1 MAGVTAAAASGA
13 VGSIQ
18 DALRQQAMS
27 GVVES
32 LFKNNEV
39 LGNFGPPT
47 PFTGGSTLNVKHHYA
62 GNASVGTYS
71 EGDALG
77 AAGSQSYLTA
87 QWGAAYYRAQIQFT
101 GHAQDQLLNGSL
113 ETAFF
118 DQLGLEF
125 TMAAEDLVDRVST
138 DCLGTGLTAPVGIQ
152 GIVDSSGTIA
162 GLNRSTYSWFQAYEV
177 VGGTTTVAI
186 SDLDGAMQNSSDS
199 DYAAQITE
207 IWTSWKQVNKLKGI
221 IGNPGTANNSIRM
234 DPSQPN
240 MSLNTGSIVNGI
252 KYGNIDI
259 KPIRDLTN
267 SIFLGLTMPTFFLGR
282 MREWRVDPIA
292 KTDDSS
298 KFLLTGAWGLGC
310 RNPKKNWKVT
320 TLTA

>member
-1 MAGVTAAAASGA
+1 MAGVTAAA
-13 VGSIQ
+13 SIA
-18 DALRQQAMS
+18 DALVTQAEP

-32 LFKNNEV
+32 LFKNDEV
-39 LGNFGPPT
+39 LSNFGTPV
-47 PFTGGSTLNVKHHYA
+47 PFTGGSTVNIKHHYA
-62 GNASVGTYS
+62 GNASVSTYS

-77 AAGSQSYLTA
+77 TAGSQSYITA

-101 GHAQDQLLNGSL
+101 GHAQDQLLNGGPTSSFYPQL
-113 ETAFF
+113 E
-118 DQLGLEF
+118 LEF
-125 TMAAEDLVDRVST
+125 TMAAEDLRDKLST

-152 GIVDSSGTIA
+152 GICDSAGTIA
-162 GLNRSTYSWFQAYEV
+162 GLNRSTYSWFQAYEAP
-177 VGGTTTVAI
+177 GGTTTVAI
-186 SDLDGAMQNSSDS
+186 TDLDGAMQNSSDA
-199 DYAAQITE
+199 DYAANVSE

-234 DPSQPN
+234 DPSAPGMQ
-240 MSLNTGSIVNGI
+240 LNTGSITNGLR
-252 KYGNIDI
+252 YGDLTI

-267 SIFLGLTMPTFFLGR
+267 SIFLGITMSTMFIGM
-282 MREWRVDPIA
+282 MRDWKVDALA

-298 KFLLTGAWGLGC
+298 KFLITGAFGLGC